1 MEKFN
6 RSIPYLKAL
15 HKSPRRK
22 SYLNKCPQFVLDD
35 ICEILY
41 NVLKGNIDIEEKHAN
56 SIAKIKKKLTHF
68 MRKRKHKSRTK
79 YIENQ
84 NGGFLGIA
92 IPLIANAIGALL

>member
-1 MEKFN
+1 M
-6 RSIPYLKAL
+6 
-15 HKSPRRK
+15 
-22 SYLNKCPQFVLDD
+22 LDD

-41 NVLKGNIDIEEKHAN
+41 NVYKGNIDIEEKHVH
-56 SIAKIKKKLTHF
+56 SIGKIKSKLCHF